1 MGKIYIAF
9 EQWNESTYSVEYFLS
24 PPNWRVRPLKS
35 ASRKLL
41 GKRLIEF
48 ANSKK
53 PYQYLKKIIPNDEF
67 SFDSLEASRLQED
80 LKADL
85 DLILKK
91 GAGRIRQYLA
101 QSSLLHRC
109 VYEHELSVIPSKP
122 AQPIEFSFYNDF
134 LSTDKEF
141 VYRRVYV
148 VQDIQS
154 LIAAEFFELVEAIE
168 NKTANIRPIS
178 KCAYCGKYFATK
190 NRSDTD
196 YCSRDCKNKAFAGRV
211 NADEFYRVYKNKY
224 CNVKR
229 FLVSD
234 DDVWKNAFIS
244 WRKRAKALLADT
256 SQFSSP
262 KEYLK
267 IIGEDWKRTQSKI
280 ERGEAEGD

>member
-1 MGKIYIAF
+1 MSKIYIAF
-9 EQWNESTYSVEYFLS
+9 EQWNKSTYSVEYFLS

-35 ASRKLL
+35 SSRKLL

-53 PYQYLKKIIPNDEF
+53 PYQYLQKIAPNDIF
-67 SFDSLEASRLQED
+67 SFDELEASRLQED

-91 GAGRIRQYLA
+91 GAGQIKPCLA

-109 VYEHELSVIPSKP
+109 VYENELSVIPR
-122 AQPIEFSFYNDF
+122 AIQPLEFSFYNDF
-134 LSTDKEF
+134 LSTDTEF
-141 VYRRVYV
+141 GYRRVYV

-168 NKTANIRPIS
+168 NKNAIIRPVS
-178 KCAYCGKYFATK
+178 KCAYCGKYFVTK

-196 YCSRDCKNKAFAGRV
+196 YCSSDCKNKAFAERV
-211 NADEFYRVYKNKY
+211 NADEFYKVYKNKY

-229 FLVSD
+229 FLDSE
-234 DDVWKNAFIS
+234 DDVWKNAFNS
-244 WRKRAKALLADT
+244 WRKRAKALLSDT

-267 IIGEDWKRTQSKI
+267 IIGADWKRTQSEI
-280 ERGEAEGD
+280 ERGEADKS

>member
-1 MGKIYIAF
+1 MSKIYIAF

-35 ASRKLL
+35 SSRKLL

-53 PYQYLKKIIPNDEF
+53 PHQYLQKIVANNDEF
-67 SFDSLEASRLQED
+67 PFDELEASRLQED

-109 VYEHELSVIPSKP
+109 VYENELSVIPRTV
-122 AQPIEFSFYNDF
+122 QPIEFSFYNDF
-134 LSTDKEF
+134 LATDKEF
-141 VYRRVYV
+141 GYRRVYV

-168 NKTANIRPIS
+168 NKTANIRPIA

-196 YCSRDCKNKAFAGRV
+196 YCSGDCKNKAFARRV
-211 NADEFYRVYKNKY
+211 NADEFYKVYKNKY

-229 FLVSD
+229 FLD
-234 DDVWKNAFIS
+234 LKDDVWKNAFTR

-267 IIGEDWKRTQSKI
+267 IIGADWKRTQSKI
-280 ERGEAEGD
+280 ERGEAEED